1 MISARAQLTS
11 PARLLEG
18 LSDKDRQSVLAEA
31 RQQNF
36 REGAQLCREGE
47 KASTLFLV
55 TNGNAKL
62 SRLTKA
68 GKQVILYW
76 LGPGDAFGLGTL
88 LADPLPYL
96 ASAEAISRCE
106 VSAWSYV
113 VIRRLAQEYPQICS
127 NALRIVLLYLSFQT
141 ERHSGLLDNN
151 AKGRIAKTLVHL
163 ANRSGRVNPDG
174 IDLDITNEQLASLA
188 DVSSFTVSRVLNEWQ
203 RKHDLTKRRNGLHI
217 YAPEAIVLH
226 AQ

>member
-1 MISARAQLTS
+1 MISARTQTTS
-11 PARLLEG
+11 PVRLLEG

-31 RQQNF
+31 RSQHF
-36 REGAQLCREGE
+36 REGALLCTEGE

-62 SRLTKA
+62 SRLTKR

-106 VSAWSYV
+106 VNTWSYAT
-113 VIRRLAQEYPQICS
+113 IRRLAQQYPQLCC

-141 ERHSGLLDNN
+141 ERHSGILDNT

-163 ANRSGRVNPDG
+163 AKRSGRVNPDG
-174 IDLDITNEQLASLA
+174 IDLHITNEHLASLA

-203 RKHDLTKRRNGLHI
+203 RTHDLAKHRNGLHI